1 VFVSSHLMSEMEDT
15 ADHLVVI
22 GRGRLVA
29 DAPIGQVIAGSSH
42 TVVRVR
48 TPAAAQLGRL
58 LAPTAQTVRQESDS
72 VLTVAGLTTDDI
84 GELAHAT
91 CIRLHELTLRSAS
104 LEQAYLELS
113 RHHLD
118 YGTSQLTPKEHDR
131 DHHHDAHLP
140 PPRGG
145 RRRLADAA
153 GPHPRRRVDQAGLAA
168 LDLRQPVG
176 GRGRHRRH
184 RRPGRLGHHHR
195 RPARPTTAIDLASV
209 GALLGQFGLVA
220 LAALAITTEFATGS
234 IRTTLAATPARWA
247 VLATKAA
254 VVGAVTFP
262 AGFVATALAILAV
275 QAILGI
281 GSGGILALSARSAA
295 ALTVTG
301 LLVVGLGAVLRSTA
315 ATITTA
321 VAVLF
326 APRIIG
332 ALVSS
337 ELVATVLDSLP
348 AGLSAALASGTGE
361 RYSPPGGGPAARRLS
376 YRDPGRR
383 GHHPAPPRP
392 LTIKEHGID
401 ARTIRRT
408 RC

>member
-1 VFVSSHLMSEMEDT
+1 MTVTTTTLTSRRPE
-15 ADHLVVI
+15 A
-22 GRGRLVA
+22 
-29 DAPIGQVIAGSSH
+29 AG
-42 TVVRVR
+42 VGW
-48 TPAAAQLGRL
+48 PMLLGRTLGAEWTKLASLRSTYGSL
-58 LAPTAQTVRQESDS
+58 LAAVVVTVGIAA
-72 VLTVAGLTTDDI
+72 LAAWATITDD
-84 GELAHAT
+84 
-91 CIRLHELTLRSAS
+91 
-104 LEQAYLELS
+104 
-113 RHHLD
+113 
-118 YGTSQLTPKEHDR
+118 
-131 DHHHDAHLP
+131 
-140 PPRGG
+140 
-145 RRRLADAA
+145 
-153 GPHPRRRVDQAGLAA
+153 
-168 LDLRQPVG
+168 QPD
-176 GRGRHRRH
+176 
-184 RRPGRLGHHHR
+184 
-195 RPARPTTAIDLASV
+195 PTTAIDLASV